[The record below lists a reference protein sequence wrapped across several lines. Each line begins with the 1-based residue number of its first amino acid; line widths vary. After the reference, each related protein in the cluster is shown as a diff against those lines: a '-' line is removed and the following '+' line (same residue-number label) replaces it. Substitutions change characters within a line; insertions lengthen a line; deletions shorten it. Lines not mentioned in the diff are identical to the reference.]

1 MIARETLDKIKSAI
15 RRIEITTRKVVNE
28 SLAGQYHSIFKGK
41 GMEFDAVRE
50 YTPGDE
56 IRSIDWNVTARSGKP
71 FTKQF
76 AEEREL
82 TVVMLVDSSA
92 SMNFGTTGEFKNEL
106 AAVLCALLAFS
117 AIKNNDRVGLVSF
130 SDDLE
135 LHIPARKGRRH
146 ALRLVRDVLFHQP
159 RRSGSDLK
167 KAIEFV
173 SRTQKKRAIVFVIS
187 DFFDEGF
194 QRSMQ
199 ILERTHDVV
208 AIQLT
213 DPREEALTNLG
224 LVRLRDPES
233 GEIFVADTA
242 SRRWRQEFATTR
254 RHQQER
260 LERFFTVNGIDHLT
274 IRTDQPY
281 ETELVAFFR
290 RRAAGGRR

>member
-1 MIARETLDKIKSAI
+1 MIPRETLDKIKSAI

-50 YTPGDE
+50 YIPGDE

-82 TVVMLVDSSA
+82 TVLMLVDSSA

-117 AIKNNDRVGLVSF
+117 AIKNNDRVGLISF
-130 SDDLE
+130 TDDLE

-159 RRSGSDLK
+159 RRTGSDLK
-167 KAIEFV
+167 KALEFV
-173 SRTQKKRAIVFVIS
+173 TRAQKKRAVIFVIS
-187 DFFDEGF
+187 DFLDDGF

-199 ILERTHDVV
+199 LLERKHDVV
-208 AIQLT
+208 AIQIA
-213 DPREEALTNLG
+213 DPRESALVNLG

-233 GEIFVADTA
+233 GEIIVADTA
-242 SRRWRQEFATTR
+242 SRRWRTQFTDTR